1 MAGYY
6 PTSLNSPW
14 LSSDANASNI
24 NGKFPVIN
32 ELFINL
38 FQGEI
43 YCYPGIHDGD
53 RTSNFGPKMK
63 STGQKTVLF
72 IFSPFGSHITKT
84 TILARKY
91 GSMGSR
97 VVYCLFRDGG
107 WLHDCDFAEV
117 VVTKSEPIGYNP
129 IDTRYHTSTFRIK
142 HQIAREQLEH
152 RQLELRELVVRL
164 KPDTVFFDELCVYD
178 YFLVADLIENA
189 EKVVLIPT
197 LPNCPGTVIPPLD
210 TPGNPGFQ
218 WKILW
223 KLRQIRLSLRNHVYF
238 YFHPIF
244 SARWTIKNS
253 FNANKPFRY
262 SFYANHY
269 PVIKETKR
277 WYLSAPEFDFFPRPL
292 PKNEYAV
299 GPHID
304 IDRPE
309 MTHPRVDYFL
319 KKHHMEAGSKLIYCG
334 FGLVI
339 QSFVSNQTL
348 LNFYKKL
355 NILAS
360 RNPSWNFLVT
370 IPSDLMDEIRPSGFN
385 MMFVRFVPQLK
396 VFPATDLFITHGGG
410 SVMEAIACGVPMLC
424 VPPVDKL
431 DYNGNAARIAYHGI
445 GLTAKLED
453 EIGALETKIRSILES
468 NAFRER
474 TLRLSIQINKSGND
488 AFQHGVALP

>member
-1 MAGYY
+1 M
-6 PTSLNSPW
+6 
-14 LSSDANASNI
+14 
-24 NGKFPVIN
+24 
-32 ELFINL
+32 
-38 FQGEI
+38 
-43 YCYPGIHDGD
+43 
-53 RTSNFGPKMK
+53 R
-63 STGQKTVLF
+63 STRQKTVLF

-84 TILARKY
+84 TILAKKY
-91 GSMGSR
+91 RSMGSR
-97 VVYCLFRDGG
+97 VVYCLFRDGR
-107 WLHDCDFAEV
+107 WLKQCTFAEV
-117 VVTKSEPIGYNP
+117 VVTKSEPIGFNP
-129 IDTRYHTSTFRIK
+129 VDPRYHSSTFSTRHPIT
-142 HQIAREQLEH
+142 REQLEQ
-152 RQLELRELVVRL
+152 RQLELREMVTRIQ
-164 KPDTVFFDELCVYD
+164 PDTVLFDEICVYD

-223 KLRQIRLSLRNHVYF
+223 KLRQIRFIIRNHVY
-238 YFHPIF
+238 YYWHPIF
-244 SARWTIKNS
+244 SARWTIINS
-253 FNANKPFRY
+253 INANTPFCY
-262 SFYANHY
+262 TFYANHY
-269 PVIKETKR
+269 PVIKGLKR
-277 WYLSAPEFDFFPRPL
+277 WYLSAPEFDFYPRSL
-292 PKNEYAV
+292 PENEYAV

-304 IDRPE
+304 TDRLE
-309 MTHPRVDYFL
+309 ETHPRVDFFL
-319 KKHHMEAGSKLIYCG
+319 KKHNMEAGSKLIYCG

-348 LNFYKKL
+348 LNFYEKL

-396 VFPATDLFITHGGG
+396 VFPGADLFITHGGG

-453 EIGALETKIRSILES
+453 EIGSLETKIRSILES
-468 NAFRER
+468 DAFRER

-488 AFQHGVALP
+488 AIQRGVALP